1 MRRNKLLVL
10 LMILTCALT
19 LLAGCGGQKN
29 EPAADENG
37 WFELDSETGILTV
50 RIPDETP
57 DFDWYFVIGDEKVI
71 ELVTQETTDDTY
83 VASFRALEDGES
95 QITFSYVKNDE
106 VVEARLLEVRCED
119 GNVAEVIN
127 DGIVDMTDE
136 NEE

>member
-29 EPAADENG
+29 EPAADENS

-57 DFDWYFVIGDEKVI
+57 DFDWYFVVGDEKVI
-71 ELVTQETTDDTY
+71 ELLTQETTDDTY

-95 QITFSYVKNDE
+95 QLTFSYVKNDE
-106 VVEARLLEVRCED
+106 VIEARLLEVRCEG

-127 DGIVDMTDE
+127 DGIVDMTSE

>member
-29 EPAADENG
+29 EPAADENS
-37 WFELDSETGILTV
+37 WFELDSETEILTV

-57 DFDWYFVIGDEKVI
+57 DFEWYFVVGDEKVI
-71 ELVTQETTDDTY
+71 ELLTQETTDDTY

-95 QITFSYVKNDE
+95 QLTFSYVKNDE
-106 VVEARLLEVRCED
+106 VIEARLLEVRCEG

-127 DGIVDMTDE
+127 DGIVDMTGEDE
-136 NEE
+136 E

>member
-29 EPAADENG
+29 EPAADENS

-57 DFDWYFVIGDEKVI
+57 DFEWYFVVGDEKVI
-71 ELVTQETTDDTY
+71 ELLTQETTDDTY

-95 QITFSYVKNDE
+95 QLTFSYVKNDE
-106 VVEARLLEVRCED
+106 VIEARLLEVRCEG

-127 DGIVDMTDE
+127 DGIVDMTGE

>member
-1 MRRNKLLVL
+1 MKRNKIFVSLI
-10 LMILTCALT
+10 ILICALT
-19 LLAGCGGQKN
+19 LLAGCGGQKD
-29 EPAADENG
+29 EPAADENS

-71 ELVTQETTDDTY
+71 ELLTQETTDDTY

-106 VVEARLLEVRCED
+106 VNEGRLLEVRCQD
-119 GNVAEVIN
+119 GNVVEVIN
-127 DGIVDMTDE
+127 DGIVDMTGEDE
-136 NEE
+136 E

>member
-29 EPAADENG
+29 EPAADENS

-57 DFDWYFVIGDEKVI
+57 DFDWYFVVGDEKVI
-71 ELVTQETTDDTY
+71 ELLTQETTDDTY

-95 QITFSYVKNDE
+95 QLTFSYVKNDE
-106 VVEARLLEVRCED
+106 VIEARLLEVRCEG

-127 DGIVDMTDE
+127 DGIVDMTGE

>member
-29 EPAADENG
+29 EPAADENS

-57 DFDWYFVIGDEKVI
+57 DFEWYFVVGDEKVI
-71 ELVTQETTDDTY
+71 ELLTQETTDDTY

-95 QITFSYVKNDE
+95 QLTFSYVKNDE
-106 VVEARLLEVRCED
+106 VIEARLLEVRCEG

-127 DGIVDMTDE
+127 DGIVDMTGEDE
-136 NEE
+136 E

>member
-29 EPAADENG
+29 EPAADENS

-57 DFDWYFVIGDEKVI
+57 DFDWYFVVGDEKVI
-71 ELVTQETTDDTY
+71 ELLTQETTDDTY

-95 QITFSYVKNDE
+95 QLTFSYVKNDE
-106 VVEARLLEVRCED
+106 VIEARLLEVRCEG
-119 GNVAEVIN
+119 GNVAEGIN
-127 DGIVDMTDE
+127 DGIVDMTGE

>member
-29 EPAADENG
+29 EPAADENS

-57 DFDWYFVIGDEKVI
+57 DFDWYFVVGDEKVI
-71 ELVTQETTDDTY
+71 ELLTQETTDDTY

-95 QITFSYVKNDE
+95 QLTFSYVKNDE
-106 VVEARLLEVRCED
+106 VIEARLLEVRCEG

-127 DGIVDMTDE
+127 DGIVDMTGEDE
-136 NEE
+136 E

>member
-1 MRRNKLLVL
+1 MKRNKILVL
-10 LMILTCALT
+10 LLILACSLAL
-19 LLAGCGGQKN
+19 LVGCGGQTD
-29 EPAADENG
+29 EPAADENS

-119 GNVAEVIN
+119 GNVAEVT
-127 DGIVDMTDE
+127 DEGIVDMTGEDE
-136 NEE
+136 E

>member
-29 EPAADENG
+29 EPAADENS

-57 DFDWYFVIGDEKVI
+57 DFEWYFVVGDEKVI
-71 ELVTQETTDDTY
+71 ELLTQETTDDTY

-95 QITFSYVKNDE
+95 RLTFSYVKNDE
-106 VVEARLLEVRCED
+106 VIEARLLEVRCEG

-127 DGIVDMTDE
+127 DGIVDMTGE

>member
-19 LLAGCGGQKN
+19 LLAGCVGQKN
-29 EPAADENG
+29 EPAADENS

-57 DFDWYFVIGDEKVI
+57 DFEWYFVVGDEKVI
-71 ELVTQETTDDTY
+71 ELLTQETTDDTY

-95 QITFSYVKNDE
+95 QLTFSYVKNDE
-106 VVEARLLEVRCED
+106 VIEARLLEVRCEG

-127 DGIVDMTDE
+127 DGIVDMTGEDE
-136 NEE
+136 E